1 MKHKITL
8 SQSNMNIT
16 RYSLFYLQSYITNS
30 RNGQRAMDIESFT
43 QLRRHR
49 TKDIEC
55 FAKLKTQ
62 RTKEIECFAKLKTQR
77 TKEIECF
84 AKLKTQRTKDIE
96 CFTKLKRQ
104 GQSSLRFS
112 EWGGKIHGIPSVWR
126 VGGVLQ
132 KRFAYR
138 S

>member
-77 TKEIECF
+77 TK
-84 AKLKTQRTKDIE
+84 DIE